1 MQFARFNMAPRM
13 VSSPFFRSRVRSYYN
28 ITKDGTFSASKF
40 VLYVRRKF
48 FSQDRLPA
56 RFSDDIVRVKR
67 GVFRRT
73 VDGAPFEV
81 KASSGDQVVASSF
94 GLIAIFLHHS
104 PDLQLFQ
111 EETER
116 LRDFLN

>member
-1 MQFARFNMAPRM
+1 M
-13 VSSPFFRSRVRSYYN
+13 
-28 ITKDGTFSASKF
+28 
-40 VLYVRRKF
+40 LYVRRNF
-48 FSQDRLPA
+48 FSRDRLPA
-56 RFSDDIVRVKR
+56 RFLDDIVRVKR
-67 GVFRRT
+67 SVFRRT

-81 KASSGDQVVASSF
+81 KASSGDQIVASSF

>member
-1 MQFARFNMAPRM
+1 M
-13 VSSPFFRSRVRSYYN
+13 
-28 ITKDGTFSASKF
+28 TKDGTFSASKF
-40 VLYVRRKF
+40 VLNVRRKF
-48 FSQDRLPA
+48 FSRDKLPA

-67 GVFRRT
+67 SVFRRT

-81 KASSGDQVVASSF
+81 KASSGDEIVDPSF

-111 EETER
+111 EETKR

>member
-40 VLYVRRKF
+40 VLYVHRKG
-48 FSQDRLPA
+48 DRLPA

-67 GVFRRT
+67 SVFRRT

-81 KASSGDQVVASSF
+81 KASSGDQIVASSF

-111 EETER
+111 EDTER
-116 LRDFLN
+116 LREFLN